1 MKRTEQDA
9 HPAPPKEVPV
19 MVLPGA
25 ALFPHTVLPLYIFE
39 ERYRAMLAD
48 ALAGN
53 RMFAVAMARPG
64 VDEAR
69 SPADFHE
76 IGGLG
81 LIRACVQNP
90 DGTSHL
96 ILQGLGRVRFTGWIR
111 ETPYRL
117 AAVDLLQN
125 DPGDA
130 AERSALAQALVL
142 LCERLRAE
150 GVELPVPI
158 ERQIATSPDAAL
170 LADLVG
176 SSFVRHP
183 VHRQDLLEQTVVTE
197 RLKRTL
203 AYLRAESGE

>member
-1 MKRTEQDA
+1 
-9 HPAPPKEVPV
+9 